1 MRRITRQPL
10 LIALF
15 LLSSAASDIDM
26 RAHAADQPISVTA
39 VAEGLDHPWGLA
51 FLPDGSMLI
60 TERSGQLRIIR
71 DGVLDKTPIKGV
83 PKVRAAG
90 QGGLLDVIIDPD
102 FSTNQTIYLSFSGA
116 NGRKAGTEV
125 VSARLEGNRLV
136 DVKRLF
142 QADPKTSG
150 GRHFG
155 SRLVIDR
162 SGFLFISLGDRGS
175 HMDEAQNPANHL
187 GSVIRINRDGSIPE
201 DNPFVGDQ
209 GKKPEIW
216 SYGHRN
222 VQGMALHPETGV
234 VWTHEHGPRGGDEV
248 NILKRG
254 ANFGWPAITYGID
267 YSGSIISDKT
277 EAPGMEQ
284 PITYWDPSI
293 APSGMAFYDGDKF
306 PAWKGDL
313 FVGALRGRHLR
324 RIELDGEKVVEQ
336 EELLEDLKERI
347 RDVRTGPDGL
357 LYVLTDSSRGKVLR
371 LAPAGG

>member
-1 MRRITRQPL
+1 MHRITRHPL
-10 LIALF
+10 LIAV
-15 LLSSAASDIDM
+15 LLLPSAASDIDM

-60 TERSGQLRIIR
+60 TERSGQLRIVR
-71 DGVLDKTPIKGV
+71 NGVLDKTPIKGV

-90 QGGLLDVIIDPD
+90 QGGLLDVITDPD
-102 FSTNQTIYLSFSGA
+102 FSTNQTIYLSYSGA
-116 NGRKAGTEV
+116 DGRKAGTEV
-125 VSARLEGNRLV
+125 VSAKLDGNRLV
-136 DVKRLF
+136 DVKRIF
-142 QADPKTSG
+142 QAEPKTSG

-155 SRLVIDR
+155 SRLLIDR
-162 SGFLFISLGDRGS
+162 GGFLFISLGDRGS

-187 GSVIRINRDGSIPE
+187 GSVIRINRDGSIPQ

-222 VQGMALHPETGV
+222 VQGMTLHPKTGA

-248 NILKRG
+248 NVLKRG

-267 YSGSIISDKT
+267 YSGSIISEKT

-284 PITYWDPSI
+284 PVTYWDPSI
-293 APSGMAFYDGDKF
+293 APSGMAFYDGDQF
-306 PAWKGDL
+306 PEWRGDL

-324 RIELDGEKVVEQ
+324 RIELDGETVIEQ

-347 RDVRTGPDGL
+347 RDVRTSPDGF
-357 LYVLTDSSRGKVLR
+357 LYVLTDSARGKLLR
-371 LAPAGG
+371 LSPGN